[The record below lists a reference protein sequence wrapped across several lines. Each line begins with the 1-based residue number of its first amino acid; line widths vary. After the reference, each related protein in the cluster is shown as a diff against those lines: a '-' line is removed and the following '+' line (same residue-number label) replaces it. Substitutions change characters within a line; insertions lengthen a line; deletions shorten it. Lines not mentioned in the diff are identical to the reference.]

1 MELKPYIPAIKKV
14 IFTFILVSVL
24 SFQHAFGQ
32 TTPQY
37 PISYQVFNP
46 LVFNPAIAGSKDFFS
61 VDLIASKYGKSNSQL
76 LSGNARIAKSK
87 PAYFSSSDV
96 PEFTNIGAGGYFFNE
111 MTDSTRNIG
120 FAGTGS
126 YHLQLGSDALSFLS
140 FGITAK
146 AIYNDYPG
154 SADLSKPAKSTFYPN
169 FDVGV
174 YYYSAN
180 FFTGLSA
187 TNLLGNPETPDSTGF
202 SSIAVSRQLFFQIG
216 YKFVLS
222 KSLNILLEP
231 SVIVNT
237 DDSFEGKIT
246 DMIKPALKVYAGNI
260 CAGTYFNSFD
270 NTSFF
275 FQYKYPKFYVG
286 SYFELTNGSP
296 FYKTPIRAE
305 IALGLNISA
314 IKSGPSRLNHW

>member
-1 MELKPYIPAIKKV
+1 MDLKPYIPVIKKV
-14 IFTFILVSVL
+14 VFTFILILTLSV
-24 SFQHAFGQ
+24 QHSFGQ
-32 TTPQY
+32 ATPQY
-37 PISYQVFNP
+37 PISYRVFNP

-61 VDLIASKYGKSNSQL
+61 IDLLAAKYGKSNSQL
-76 LSGNARIAKSK
+76 LSGNVRLAKSK
-87 PAYFSSSDV
+87 PAYFSSSDA
-96 PEFTNIGAGGYFFNE
+96 PEFTNFGVGGYFFNE
-111 MTDSTRNIG
+111 LSDSTRNIG

-126 YHLQLGSDALSFLS
+126 YHVQLGADALSFLS
-140 FGITAK
+140 FGVTAK

-154 SADLSKPAKSTFYPN
+154 SADLSKPAKTTFYPN
-169 FDVGV
+169 FDIGV
-174 YYYSAN
+174 YYYSTNLFA
-180 FFTGLSA
+180 GLSA

-202 SSIAVSRQLFFQIG
+202 STLSVSRQFFFQIG

-231 SVIVNT
+231 SLIVNT
-237 DDSFEGKIT
+237 DDSFSGEIT
-246 DMIKPALKVYAGNI
+246 DMIKPALKLYGDKFCV
-260 CAGTYFNSFD
+260 GTYFNDFD

-286 SYFELTNGSP
+286 TYFELTNKSP

-305 IALGLNISA
+305 VALGINISA